1 MKAKANE
8 TERMCIRT
16 EGNKEPYLEQ
26 IEKYYAS
33 IARMREMLNELKSQ
47 LENSDTYKAELKQ
60 VEEWMSEEEESFEKY
75 DDNIV
80 RYLVSSIRVTEDM
93 DLIITPKLHVGII
106 GAALGKS
113 VVSFPEHAYKTS
125 RFYAN
130 INEEGRSMRLE
141 CVNQDEALRMMEKYA
156 AVPITIDK
164 NVRKL
169 AMENLIPLHSI

>member
-47 LENSDTYKAELKQ
+47 LENSDTYKLELKQ

-93 DLIITPKLHVGII
+93 DLIINIKGGGNII
-106 GAALGKS
+106 EPLYSKRNENFFRKS
-113 VVSFPEHAYKTS
+113 VVNT
-125 RFYAN
+125 
-130 INEEGRSMRLE
+130 
-141 CVNQDEALRMMEKYA
+141 
-156 AVPITIDK
+156 
-164 NVRKL
+164 
-169 AMENLIPLHSI
+169 

>member
-8 TERMCIRT
+8 TDRMCIRT

-93 DLIITPKLHVGII
+93 DLIINIKGGGNII
-106 GAALGKS
+106 EPLYSKRNENFFRKS
-113 VVSFPEHAYKTS
+113 A
-125 RFYAN
+125 
-130 INEEGRSMRLE
+130 
-141 CVNQDEALRMMEKYA
+141 VN
-156 AVPITIDK
+156 T
-164 NVRKL
+164 
-169 AMENLIPLHSI
+169 

>member
-8 TERMCIRT
+8 TDRMCIRT

-80 RYLVSSIRVTEDM
+80 RYLVSSIRVNEDM
-93 DLIITPKLHVGII
+93 DLIINIKGGGNII
-106 GAALGKS
+106 EPLYSK
-113 VVSFPEHAYKTS
+113 
-125 RFYAN
+125 R
-130 INEEGRSMRLE
+130 NE
-141 CVNQDEALRMMEKYA
+141 NFFEK
-156 AVPITIDK
+156 VP
-164 NVRKL
+164 
-169 AMENLIPLHSI
+169 

>member
-8 TERMCIRT
+8 TDRMCIRT

-33 IARMREMLNELKSQ
+33 IARMREMLNELKSR
-47 LENSDTYKAELKQ
+47 LENSDTYKLELKQ

-93 DLIITPKLHVGII
+93 DLIINIKGGGNII
-106 GAALGKS
+106 
-113 VVSFPEHAYKTS
+113 E
-125 RFYAN
+125 
-130 INEEGRSMRLE
+130 
-141 CVNQDEALRMMEKYA
+141 
-156 AVPITIDK
+156 
-164 NVRKL
+164 
-169 AMENLIPLHSI
+169 PL